1 MVKRQDAST
10 GKIIDDGKEDP
21 SATEPG
27 KDENGR
33 EVLQVKVYSPYKMY
47 FDEPAYSISALN
59 GTGMFDVLPR
69 HHNFISLLD
78 PCEMM
83 VDSVRAGEVPIKIS
97 GGIMHVRG
105 NEVTV
110 FLDV

>member
-10 GKIIDDGKEDP
+10 GKIIDDGQP
-21 SATEPG
+21 EPEHTG
-27 KDENGR
+27 TDDNGR
-33 EVLQVKVYSPYKMY
+33 EVLQVKVYSPYKSY
-47 FDEPAYSISALN
+47 FDEAAYSVTAVN
-59 GTGMFDVLPR
+59 RTGEFDVLPR

-78 PCEMM
+78 PCELKI
-83 VDSVRAGEVPIKIS
+83 DSTRGPVPIKIS

-105 NEVTV
+105 NNVVV

>member
-10 GKIIDDGKEDP
+10 GKIIDDGKEPEDTGQD
-21 SATEPG
+21 A
-27 KDENGR
+27 NGR
-33 EVLQVKVYSPYKMY
+33 EVLHVKVYSPYKLY
-47 FDEPAYSISALN
+47 FDDAAYSISAVN
-59 GTGMFDVLPR
+59 GTGEFDVLPR

-78 PCEMM
+78 PCEMAI
-83 VDSVRAGEVPIKIS
+83 DSTRGPVPIKIS

-105 NEVTV
+105 NDVVV

>member
-10 GKIIDDGKEDP
+10 GQIIDDGKESEQKGTD
-21 SATEPG
+21 G
-27 KDENGR
+27 KGR

-47 FDEPAYSISALN
+47 FDEPAYSVTAAN
-59 GTGMFDVLPR
+59 ATGTFDVLPR

-78 PCEMM
+78 ACEMAI
-83 VDSVRAGEVPIKIS
+83 DSTRGPVPVKIS

-105 NEVTV
+105 NEVVV

>member
-10 GKIIDDGKEDP
+10 GKIIDDGKEP
-21 SATEPG
+21 ENTG

-33 EVLQVKVYSPYKMY
+33 EVLHLKVYSPYKLY
-47 FDEPAYSISALN
+47 FDDTAYSVTAVN
-59 GTGMFDVLPR
+59 GTGEFDILPR

-78 PCEMM
+78 PCEMAI
-83 VDSVRAGEVPIKIS
+83 DSPRGPVPIKIS

-105 NEVTV
+105 NEVVV

>member
-10 GKIIDDGKEDP
+10 GKIIDDGKEP
-21 SATEPG
+21 ENTG

-33 EVLQVKVYSPYKMY
+33 EVLQVKVYSPYKLY
-47 FDEPAYSISALN
+47 FDDAAYSVTAIN
-59 GTGMFDVLPR
+59 GTGTFDVLPR

-78 PCEMM
+78 ACEMAI
-83 VDSVRAGEVPIKIS
+83 DSPRGPVPIKIS

-105 NEVTV
+105 DKVVV

>member
-10 GKIIDDGKEDP
+10 GKIIEDNKQPEEKPADSVGKQ
-21 SATEPG
+21 
-27 KDENGR
+27 
-33 EVLQVKVYSPYKMY
+33 VLHIKVYSPYKMY
-47 FDEPAYSISALN
+47 FDEEANSITAVN
-59 GTGMFDVLPR
+59 RTGEFDVLPK

-78 PCEMM
+78 PCELAI
-83 VDSVRAGEVPIKIS
+83 DSLRGPVPIKIS

-105 NEVTV
+105 DNVVV

>member
-10 GKIIDDGKEDP
+10 GQIVDDGKP
-21 SATEPG
+21 SEHPG
-27 KDENGR
+27 ADAKGR
-33 EVLQVKVYSPYKMY
+33 EVLQIKVYSPYKSY
-47 FDEPAYSISALN
+47 FDEPAYSITAVN
-59 GTGMFDVLPR
+59 GTGEFDILPQ

-78 PCEMM
+78 ACEMKIEAE
-83 VDSVRAGEVPIKIS
+83 RGAVPIKIS

-105 NEVTV
+105 NNVTV